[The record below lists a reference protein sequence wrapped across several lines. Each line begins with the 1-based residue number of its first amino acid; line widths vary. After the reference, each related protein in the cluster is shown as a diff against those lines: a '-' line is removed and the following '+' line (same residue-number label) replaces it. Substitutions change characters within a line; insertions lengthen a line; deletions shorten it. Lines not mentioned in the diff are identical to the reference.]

1 MLGLKSFAIARS
13 MPIFMLAPIANFNFA
28 SRYAMHRII
37 ADR

>member
-1 MLGLKSFAIARS
+1 MLASKSLTFARIP
-13 MPIFMLAPIANFNFA
+13 MFMLSPIANFNFA